1 LANHSALAFGSLRR
15 VVAAVLVALVAL
27 PSAVAAGVEKEVEK
41 ASSAQVDYFAI
52 VDGEPIALQDYHA
65 ALSAGMRK
73 KFYHGNVPDEKLAA
87 FRDEVGQSLIDRV
100 LFLREASRRKLKPDP
115 AVVAGQ
121 LDEYDK
127 RYASKPG
134 WQQHRDEVL
143 AALRAGLSEENV
155 LEQLRVQ
162 VQAVPP
168 ASELEAR
175 RFYQDHPDLFTTPE
189 RARLSTIV
197 LKVAPS
203 SPAEIW
209 AAAEAE
215 AQQLVAKLR
224 KGTDF
229 AQLARIHS
237 GDETAASG
245 GDMGYLHKGMLAEP
259 AQRVVDKLE
268 VGQISDPVMLLPGVA
283 VFRLDERVAPKLN
296 PFDAVSARAGDLV
309 WREQSA
315 AAWSAFVDKL
325 RSSAKIERNLTA
337 R

>member
-1 LANHSALAFGSLRR
+1 LANQSALAFGLLRR
-15 VVAAVLVALVAL
+15 VAAIAVVALVILPGAL
-27 PSAVAAGVEKEVEK
+27 AAGAESEVEK
-41 ASSAQVDYFAI
+41 AGPVKVDYFAV
-52 VDGEPIALQDYHA
+52 VDGEAISLQDYHA
-65 ALSAGMRK
+65 ALAAGMRK

-100 LFLREASRRKLKPDP
+100 LLLREANRRKLKPDTT
-115 AVVAGQ
+115 VVAGQ

-143 AALRAGLSEENV
+143 TALRAGLGEENV

-168 ASELEAR
+168 ASELMAR

-203 SPAEIW
+203 SSAVIW

-224 KGTDF
+224 RGTDF

-283 VFRLDERVAPKLN
+283 VFRLEERVAPKLN

-325 RSSAKIERNLTA
+325 RSSAKIERHSAA